1 MDQAAKLAGN
11 ATRLAEKS
19 GISRRAIGEYLA
31 GKAEP
36 SRPRL
41 VAIAA
46 AAGVRVEWLAT
57 GEGPMRV
64 DDKSGP
70 DDGVSSTNTT
80 AQLDEALMN
89 AVAEGIAEIYKAEN
103 ARIYPLQLVQA
114 TSRMYADLVAA
125 YDTPEERRIGLK
137 GMLQQLRRDL
147 RSPAC
152 GADTSKRL
160 A

>member
-1 MDQAAKLAGN
+1 
-11 ATRLAEKS
+11 
-19 GISRRAIGEYLA
+19 
-31 GKAEP
+31 
-36 SRPRL
+36 
-41 VAIAA
+41 
-46 AAGVRVEWLAT
+46 
-57 GEGPMRV
+57 MRV